1 MAIKC
6 TQESCPRVFDCQEE
20 LQRHQEKDHFVV
32 KAASLPRLC
41 ATTSTCLHNPSP
53 TTTVDSEFPLEEKT
67 LCEKS
72 SPELQDQLPAANH
85 PTLIATQNADTSP
98 KVETQSSTTST
109 PSCGNATNIVDSS
122 GSQRHI
128 EDEDP
133 IIHNYR
139 MFPIGMTPRSFEGK
153 TAITRRYTRSLEN
166 GLKDSSTDELL
177 GYSSSDQGSESEFS
191 NYSY

>member
-1 MAIKC
+1 MFLTVNQQNFLWRKRLYVKNHH
-6 TQESCPRVFDCQEE
+6 QSC
-20 LQRHQEKDHFVV
+20 K
-32 KAASLPRLC
+32 
-41 ATTSTCLHNPSP
+41 TSYRQP
-53 TTTVDSEFPLEEKT
+53 TTVRSSFSALLENANFI
-67 LCEKS
+67 
-72 SPELQDQLPAANH
+72 PA
-85 PTLIATQNADTSP
+85 TLIATQNADTSP

>member
-53 TTTVDSEFPLEEKT
+53 TTTVDS
-67 LCEKS
+67 
-72 SPELQDQLPAANH
+72 A
-85 PTLIATQNADTSP
+85 TLIATQNADTSP